1 MFFSDVTDFLPV
13 TARLVYA
20 KETDLLH
27 VYFVKTGEDGV
38 AIKQGH
44 VSSRRVA
51 YTAAAFGN
59 PTFELTPEEAKSLRA
74 RLNAHYG
81 IEDDTARIR
90 RLQEESA
97 QLKEARE
104 ESEALKSAHTEE
116 VAALAAR
123 ALRAEKAFAEK
134 DAEFRLYEGK
144 LDQME
149 LVWRE
154 ILDRFDVG
162 A

>member
-1 MFFSDVTDFLPV
+1 MLFSPVTDLLPV
-13 TARLVYA
+13 TARLVYSQD
-20 KETDLLH
+20 TQLLR
-27 VYFVKTGEDGV
+27 VYFVKTGEDGA

-44 VSSRRVA
+44 ISSGRVA

-59 PTFELTPEEAKSLRA
+59 PTFELTTEEAKALRG

-81 IEDDTARIR
+81 VEDDTSRIR
-90 RLQEESA
+90 RLQEESS

-104 ESEALKSAHTEE
+104 EAEALKLAHAEE
-116 VAALAAR
+116 VSALTAR
-123 ALRAEKAFAEK
+123 AQKAEKAFAEK

-149 LVWRE
+149 LMWRE